1 MSEHEKKRQAVK
13 EADEARERALKLARY
28 AKLAAKLFE
37 EAVVAINQEDY
48 TAAAELAQT
57 AARLAEAAITSA
69 KEAAAKLRTAAAL
82 ANELGAAESPAPA
95 RPETKR
101 PPAVGIEL

>member
-1 MSEHEKKRQAVK
+1 VSEHEKRRQAVK

-82 ANELGAAESPAPA
+82 ANEPVAAEPPAPA
-95 RPETKR
+95 RPQTK
-101 PPAVGIEL
+101 PLTGIEL